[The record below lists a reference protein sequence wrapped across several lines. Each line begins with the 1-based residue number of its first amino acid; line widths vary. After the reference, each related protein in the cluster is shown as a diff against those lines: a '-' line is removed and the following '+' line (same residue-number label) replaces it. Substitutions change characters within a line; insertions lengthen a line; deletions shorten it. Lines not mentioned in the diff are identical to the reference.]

1 MQAGILAVGRGNKVV
16 EPVIGADGKSSPQII
31 LCFAFRYSMPLSY
44 KGFIHVLTFNAGI
57 ERPAVV
63 TKMNLTLSADHR
75 VFDGKVGG
83 MHWF

>member
-1 MQAGILAVGRGNKVV
+1 MAGILAVGRGNKVV
-16 EPVIGADGKSSPQII
+16 EVVIGSDG
-31 LCFAFRYSMPLSY
+31 
-44 KGFIHVLTFNAGI
+44 V

-83 MHWF
+83 SFFSALGSNFSDVRRLLL